1 MEPSPKT
8 TPPPRG
14 FGSELKN
21 LHQNGS
27 ASAAELREFLSKL
40 RGRSPQEVVGI
51 VSSSL
56 LIKSMVQAILATIAI
71 IAFFT
76 IVPYL
81 VWGPNNA
88 KKPEVA
94 SPPTATAES
103 SAAETTPGESS
114 AGNTSAS
121 AASTGTPASTAS
133 AEADPAAA
141 AKVLGIDESKAAPA
155 DKNPLDGS
163 LDKLIDGL
171 D

>member
-1 MEPSPKT
+1 MEPAPKSPVT
-8 TPPPRG
+8 QPRG

-27 ASAAELREFLSKL
+27 ASASELREFLSKL

-56 LIKSMVQAILATIAI
+56 LVQSMVQAVLLTM
-71 IAFFT
+71 FFT
-76 IVPYL
+76 AVFTVGPYL
-81 VWGPNNA
+81 VWGPNTR
-88 KKPEVA
+88 KKAEVA
-94 SPPTATAES
+94 ATPATAAPSATAPTAT
-103 SAAETTPGESS
+103 
-114 AGNTSAS
+114 
-121 AASTGTPASTAS
+121 TPASGDAATPS
-133 AEADPAAA
+133 TTVPSADPAAA
-141 AKVLGIDESKAAPA
+141 AKVLGIDETKEAPA